1 MSWERFA
8 FTFRLSDNADMKFGI
23 LAGSSYIAFSVG
35 LVVVLPFHTAQA
47 QRTIQVPGDA
57 PTVQAGINMA
67 NSGDTVSVAPGTYGG
82 PINFNGKA
90 ITVTGSGSG
99 VILDGGQK
107 NGPVVSFST
116 GEMRNSILENVTV
129 QNGVPVN
136 PMDAG
141 GIYING
147 AAPTIRNSTIQNNQ
161 GCGFGIFNGAP
172 LLTGN
177 TIIGNSA
184 SQNSACVLPGLEYPG
199 FLGGGIVVFG
209 LPSGILQTEI
219 ISNTIA
225 ANSVVFGAGGISVFN
240 AGQPLIENDTFT
252 QNLSNDSGAAIFVG
266 GNTAPTII
274 QNLIYDNTITPT
286 LVPHAYD
293 EVGAGLNI
301 APTDGSMHSFK
312 SVIVNNTFVGN
323 KVLLVSGAR
332 QSGTQIFA
340 SHYCDNVQFF
350 NNLIIGTDA
359 QTPVD
364 CETMTVAPVSPP
376 TFDHNDVS
384 NLGLGLSIYSGS
396 CADQTGQNGNISADP
411 NFVTDTSSPH
421 PYQLQLPS
429 PTIDSGDNNAPD
441 LPQLDF
447 LGQPRIQDATGLSS
461 GIVDMGVYEYPGE
474 PAPVPPPP
482 SFILT
487 VNPSSITIQQGRSGT
502 YSVTVA
508 PTSAD
513 LGSVLLTCSG
523 LPATA
528 TCTFTS
534 PTLSFTSASPQSS
547 TVTVGIASQSGLS
560 PTPSHKGGLS
570 VVLAGLFLIPTLLVG
585 KRGPSNRGATWI
597 LRTGGLCVI
606 SSCAELS
613 GCGPDRY
620 IIIGA
625 PQTYQLAV
633 QASAENSGLSKQTFV
648 ALVVTQ

>member
-1 MSWERFA
+1 MIRLKFA
-8 FTFRLSDNADMKFGI
+8 I
-23 LAGSSYIAFSVG
+23 
-35 LVVVLPFHTAQA
+35 VVLVLLCVAELHICAQSN
-47 QRTIQVPGDA
+47 ILVPQDQ
-57 PTVQAGINMA
+57 PTLQGAINA
-67 NSGDTVSVAPGTYGG
+67 ASDGDTVSVAPGTYSG
-82 PINFNGKA
+82 PFNFNGKA
-90 ITVTGSGSG
+90 ITVSGGGPG
-99 VILDGGQK
+99 VVLDGGRK
-107 NGPVVSFST
+107 NGPVVTFSG
-116 GEMRNSILENVTV
+116 GETRSSILENVTV
-129 QNGVPVN
+129 QNGVSVN
-136 PMDAG
+136 AMDAG
-141 GIYING
+141 GIYIYG
-147 AAPTIRNSTIQNNQ
+147 ASPTIRNSTIQNNQ

-199 FLGGGIVVFG
+199 FLGGGIVAFG
-209 LPSGILQTEI
+209 LPSGTLQVEI
-219 ISNTIA
+219 IRNTIT

-286 LVPHAYD
+286 LVPPAYAQ
-293 EVGAGLNI
+293 VGAGLNI

-323 KVLLVSGAR
+323 KVRLVSGAR

-340 SHYCDNVQFF
+340 SHYYDNVQFF

-384 NLGLGLSIYSGS
+384 NLSLGLSIYSGS

-482 SFILT
+482 SFTLT
-487 VNPSSITIQQGRSGT
+487 VNPPSITIQQGRSGT
-502 YSVTVA
+502 NSVTVA

-523 LPATA
+523 LPVTA
-528 TCTFTS
+528 SCTFSSSTM
-534 PTLSFTSASPQSS
+534 SFTSTSPQSS
-547 TVTVGIASQSGLS
+547 TLTINTTTTQSSL
-560 PTPSHKGGLS
+560 PRTPSPNGSLS
-570 VVLAGLFLIPTLLVG
+570 MGLAGLLLIPTLLVG
-585 KRGPSNRGATWI
+585 KRGSSNQGVPWMLRLGAI
-597 LRTGGLCVI
+597 CVI
-606 SSCAELS
+606 SSCAGLS

-625 PQTYQLAV
+625 PQTYQLTV
-633 QASAENSGLSKQTFV
+633 QASAVNSGLTKQASVT
-648 ALVVTQ
+648 LIVTQ

>member
-1 MSWERFA
+1 VIRLKFA
-8 FTFRLSDNADMKFGI
+8 I
-23 LAGSSYIAFSVG
+23 
-35 LVVVLPFHTAQA
+35 VVLVLLCAAELHICAQSN
-47 QRTIQVPGDA
+47 ILVPQDQ
-57 PTVQAGINMA
+57 PTLQGAINA
-67 NSGDTVSVAPGTYGG
+67 ASDGDTVSVAPGTYSG
-82 PINFNGKA
+82 PFNFNGKA
-90 ITVTGSGSG
+90 ITVSGSG
-99 VILDGGQK
+99 PGVVLDGGRK
-107 NGPVVSFST
+107 NGPVVTFSG
-116 GEMRNSILENVTV
+116 GETRSSILENVTV
-129 QNGVPVN
+129 QNGVSVN
-136 PMDAG
+136 AMDAG
-141 GIYING
+141 GIYIYG
-147 AAPTIRNSTIQNNQ
+147 ASPTIRNSTIQNNV
-161 GCGFGIFNGAP
+161 GCGFGVYNGAP
-172 LLTGN
+172 LINGN
-177 TIIGNSA
+177 TITENA
-184 SQNSACVLPGLEYPG
+184 SGMYSGCVLPGLEYPG

-209 LPSGILQTEI
+209 LPSGILQTQI
-219 ISNTIA
+219 ISNTIT

-286 LVPHAYD
+286 LVPPAND
-293 EVGAGLNI
+293 DVGAGLNI

-323 KVLLVSGAR
+323 KVLLVSGVR

-340 SHYCDNVQFF
+340 SHYYDNVQFF

-384 NLGLGLSIYSGS
+384 NLSLGLSKYSGS

-482 SFILT
+482 SFTLT

-523 LPATA
+523 LPVTA
-528 TCTFTS
+528 SCTFSSSTM
-534 PTLSFTSASPQSS
+534 SFTSTSPQSS
-547 TVTVGIASQSGLS
+547 TLTISTTTTQSSL
-560 PTPSHKGGLS
+560 PRTPSPNGSLS
-570 VVLAGLFLIPTLLVG
+570 LVLAGLLLIPTLLVG
-585 KRGPSNRGATWI
+585 KRGFSNGVPWMLRLGAI
-597 LRTGGLCVI
+597 CVI
-606 SSCAELS
+606 SSCAGLS

-625 PQTYQLAV
+625 PQTYQLTV
-633 QASAENSGLSKQTFV
+633 QASAVNSGLSKQTSV
-648 ALVVTQ
+648 TLVVTQ